1 MFGRSLKKQRIVIE
15 RQHLVGTVASVKPT
29 ALFAR
34 IGCNRSPVHSPRQDT
49 RQHSPGIVSLSAR
62 FERKLVTPPH
72 KNSACAAVSE
82 GRKREVGIFRF
93 NLFLNNS
100 LVIVSGSLCEL
111 SEIFTG
117 LI

>member
-1 MFGRSLKKQRIVIE
+1 
-15 RQHLVGTVASVKPT
+15 
-29 ALFAR
+29 
-34 IGCNRSPVHSPRQDT
+34 
-49 RQHSPGIVSLSAR
+49 
-62 FERKLVTPPH
+62 PH

-82 GRKREVGIFRF
+82 GRKRAVGIFRF

-117 LI
+117 LIFPQHTEERSPRRHYLASNRLVIGCNEFRPADFATQQRTAAPSVVIRHPATIC